1 MFIIWNYIS
10 HYELLAFIRGRQ
22 MTTKNIIKE
31 NTYLDSI
38 MLMSIS
44 SSLKNI
50 ESVEEI
56 STIMGTDANKE
67 ILKNSGLLT
76 DDGKKAG
83 AGDLIIALRVKN
95 EDAVK
100 AVIDRAEELFS
111 SRAAETVEEKD
122 FVPKSYEAA
131 VKNMPEANIAVISL
145 PGQYAGRE
153 AMAVLES
160 GRHVMIFSDN
170 VPLEEEIKLKQRAL
184 KLGLLVMGPDCG
196 TAIVNG
202 TALGFANV
210 VRKGAIGVIGA
221 SGTGIQE
228 VTSLIHNRGYGISQ
242 AIGLGG
248 RDLSEE
254 VGGISMLQGIRA
266 LENDPETKVIVLI
279 SKPPAAGVANKIF
292 DSIAGLRKKYIVNFL
307 KGDPAEA
314 EKRKLPFAAGL
325 EEAAEL
331 SISVLE
337 NRDFKY
343 SNFTGDEGKI
353 KAEAARA
360 KTGIGNNK
368 YVRGLFSGGTL
379 ADEALLILSREIGDI
394 HSNIPLKKELALKDS
409 NRSQKNTI
417 VDLGED
423 EFTVGR
429 PHPMIDYTL
438 RCERLLEEA
447 EDPEC
452 GVILLDVVLGYG
464 SHPNPAGALVPAIK
478 KALQTVRGKGRSIAF
493 VASITG
499 TDKDPQNLKSQAA
512 SLQNAGVRIFPSNAQ
527 AARYTALLVK

>member
-1 MFIIWNYIS
+1 MNILF
-10 HYELLAFIRGRQ
+10 LLRRRR
-22 MTTKNIIKE
+22 MTTRNIIKE

-44 SSLKNI
+44 SSLKNL
-50 ESVEEI
+50 ESVEEV
-56 STIMGTDANKE
+56 STIMGTNANKE
-67 ILKNSGLLT
+67 ILKNTGLLT
-76 DDGKKAG
+76 DDGMKAG
-83 AGDLIIALRVKN
+83 PGDLIIALRVKN
-95 EDAVK
+95 ESAVK
-100 AVIDRAEELFS
+100 SVTEKAEELFS
-111 SRAAETVEEKD
+111 RRASESGGEKD
-122 FVPKSYEAA
+122 FVPVSYEAA
-131 VKNMPEANIAVISL
+131 IKIMPTANIAVISL
-145 PGQYAGRE
+145 PGQYAARE
-153 AMAVLES
+153 AMTVLES

-170 VPLEEEIKLKQRAL
+170 VPLEEEIELKKRAREL
-184 KLGLLVMGPDCG
+184 DLLVMGPDCG

-210 VRKGAIGVIGA
+210 VRKGPIGIVGA

-228 VTSLIHNRGYGISQ
+228 VTSLIHNRGHGISQ

-248 RDLSEE
+248 RDLSED
-254 VGGISMLQGIRA
+254 VGGISMLQGIQA

-292 DSIAGLRKKYIVNFL
+292 ESIKGLKKKYIVNFL

-314 EKRKLPFAAGL
+314 SKRKVLFAAGL
-325 EEAAEL
+325 EEAAQL
-331 SISVLE
+331 AISVLE
-337 NRDFKY
+337 NRDFKHL
-343 SNFTGDEGKI
+343 NFTEDEEKI
-353 KAEAARA
+353 KAEAAKVKA
-360 KTGIGNNK
+360 GLGKSK
-368 YVRGLFSGGTL
+368 YIRGLFSGGTL
-379 ADEALLILSREIGDI
+379 ADEALLILSGEIGDI

-409 NRSQKNTI
+409 GKSQKNTI

-423 EFTVGR
+423 EFTIGR
-429 PHPMIDYTL
+429 PHPMIDNNL

-464 SHPNPAGALVPAIK
+464 SHPDPAGALVPIIK
-478 KALQTVRGKGRSIAF
+478 KAQETAAGSGRNLAF

-499 TDKDPQNLKSQAA
+499 TDRDPQNLKGQKAA
-512 SLQNAGVRIFPSNAQ
+512 LENSGVRVLPSNAQ

>member
-1 MFIIWNYIS
+1 
-10 HYELLAFIRGRQ
+10 
-22 MTTKNIIKE
+22 MTTRNIIKE

-44 SSLKNI
+44 SNLKDL
-50 ESVEEI
+50 ESVEEV

-67 ILKNSGLLT
+67 ILKNTDLLT
-76 DDGKKAG
+76 GEGEKAG

-95 EDAVK
+95 DSAVQ
-100 AVIDRAEELFS
+100 AVIDKAEELFTR
-111 SRAAETVEEKD
+111 RAAETEGEKD
-122 FVPKSYEAA
+122 LMPISYDAA
-131 VKNMPEANIAVISL
+131 VNSLPAANIAVISL

-170 VPLEEEIKLKQRAL
+170 VPLEEEIKLKQRAREL
-184 KLGLLVMGPDCG
+184 DLLVMGPDCG
-196 TAIVNG
+196 TAILNG

-210 VRKGAIGVIGA
+210 VRKGSIGIVGA

-228 VTSLIHNRGYGISQ
+228 VTALIHNKGHGISQ

-254 VGGISMLQGIRA
+254 VGGISMIQGIKA
-266 LENDPETKVIVLI
+266 LENDPDTKVIVLI
-279 SKPPAAGVANKIF
+279 SKPPAAKVANKMF
-292 DSIAGLRKKYIVNFL
+292 DVINGLKKKYIVNFL

-314 EKRKLPFAAGL
+314 KKRKLLFAAGL

-331 SISVLE
+331 AISVLE
-337 NRDFKY
+337 SRDFAY
-343 SNFTGDEGKI
+343 HNFSDDEAKI
-353 KAEAARA
+353 KEEAGKEKSRV
-360 KTGIGNNK
+360 GNGK

-394 HSNIPLKKELALKDS
+394 YSNIPLKKELTLKDS
-409 NRSQKNTI
+409 GKSQRNTI

-423 EFTVGR
+423 EFTRGR
-429 PHPMIDYTL
+429 PHPMIDYSL
-438 RCERLLEEA
+438 RCDRLVEEA
-447 EDPEC
+447 KDPEC

-464 SHPNPAGALVPAIK
+464 SHPDPAKALVPAID
-478 KALQTVRGKGRSIAF
+478 KAHKIARDNGRSIAF

-499 TDKDPQNLKSQAA
+499 TDRDPQNLSGQAA
-512 SLQNAGVRIFPSNAQ
+512 SLKNSGVTILPSNAQ
-527 AARYTALLVK
+527 AARYTGLIVK